1 MENGSRPASN
11 EALQAAVEAAKRA
24 NAHEIE
30 NLKRDLED
38 FKRLADERQESLT
51 SLSSAYNG
59 LEAEV
64 YRLESEATGLRAKLH
79 DIADSDDVHAPDTA
93 TLDVARE
100 AGRQEGR
107 RLAEVEFETRMRD
120 AVEAAVAEAASAH
133 EAELNDLLACL
144 GQEEASKEHLFA
156 RLLELG
162 VDETA
167 LGDELAKIVIG
178 DE

>member
-1 MENGSRPASN
+1 MRG
-11 EALQAAVEAAKRA
+11 
-24 NAHEIE
+24 
-30 NLKRDLED
+30 
-38 FKRLADERQESLT
+38 
-51 SLSSAYNG
+51 
-59 LEAEV
+59 
-64 YRLESEATGLRAKLH
+64 KLH
-79 DIADSDDVHAPDTA
+79 DIADSDDVHSPDTA